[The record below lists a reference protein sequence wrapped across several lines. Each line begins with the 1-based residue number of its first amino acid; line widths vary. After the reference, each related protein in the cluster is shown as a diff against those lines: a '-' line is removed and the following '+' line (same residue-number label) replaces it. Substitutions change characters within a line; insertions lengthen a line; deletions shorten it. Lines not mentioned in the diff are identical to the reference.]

1 MTRVAVVGGGVT
13 GLAAA
18 RLLTRRGF
26 HVTIIE
32 ATRRWGGKLA
42 PVVIDDVRLDG
53 GAESVL
59 VRRPEAVDLIKE
71 LGLGDRLVHPTGAKP
86 RLLIEG
92 TSRPLPP
99 SLLGVP
105 ADLDSLR
112 ETLSAQGFRAAAG
125 EPDRPAA
132 AFDHDLAIG
141 DYVDQRF
148 GAEVTDRLL
157 EPLLGGVYAGDPRQ
171 LSFDAVAHE
180 LFERTR
186 TGGSLLHHARD
197 AVRSG
202 DGPVF
207 AGLPDGV
214 SLIVDVLVGEL
225 EAAGANTM
233 LGAPVRGLQRLRA
246 GYRLTVGPAPAPEV
260 ITADGVLLAA
270 PARSSGRLLGG
281 MVPAAAPFSQVP
293 YASVAV
299 LTLIVRGLEVEGSGL
314 LVPRGAL
321 PTIKALTYSSVKWG
335 WVADRATEWGPDVS
349 VVRASIGRIGQAAD
363 LQLED
368 RALLDRTFAEARSI
382 PGWARAELISGAVSR
397 WGGALPQYLVGHR
410 DRISRLRGEL
420 TGLPGL
426 AVAGAALDGVGIAA
440 CLGSAAA
447 AVDKIT
453 EDLQRSA

>member
-1 MTRVAVVGGGVT
+1 MTQVAVVGGGIT

-18 RLLTRRGF
+18 RMLARRGYQ
-26 HVTIIE
+26 VTILE
-32 ATRRWGGKLA
+32 ATRRWGGKVA

-59 VRRPEAVDLIKE
+59 ARRPEAVDLIKN
-71 LGLGDRLVHPTGAKP
+71 LGLGAGLVHPTGAKP
-86 RLLIEG
+86 RLLIDG
-92 TSRPLPP
+92 TARPLPS

-105 ADLDSLR
+105 TDLEALR
-112 ETLSAQGFRAAAG
+112 EILSAQGFRVAVRESA
-125 EPDRPAA
+125 RPATA
-132 AFDHDLAIG
+132 LDHDVAVG
-141 DYVDQRF
+141 DYVDQHF

-180 LFERTR
+180 LFRR
-186 TGGSLLHHARD
+186 ASTGGSLLSHARD
-197 AVRSG
+197 AVRSS

-214 SLIVDVLVGEL
+214 NLIADGLVGEL
-225 EAAGANTM
+225 ETAGVNTM
-233 LGAPVRGLQRLRA
+233 LGAPVRGLERVRS

-260 ITADGVLLAA
+260 IRADGVLLAA
-270 PARSSGRLLGG
+270 PARASGRLLTGL
-281 MVPAAAPFSQVP
+281 VPAAVQFSQLP

-321 PTIKALTYSSVKWG
+321 PTIKALTYSSVKWA
-335 WVADRATEWGPDVS
+335 WVADRAAGWGPDAS
-349 VVRASIGRIGQAAD
+349 VVRASIGRIGQAAA
-363 LQLED
+363 LQLDD

-382 PGWARAELISGAVSR
+382 PGWVRAELITGAVSR

-410 DRISRLRGEL
+410 DRITRLRGEL

-426 AVAGAALDGVGIAA
+426 AAAGAALDGVGIAA
-440 CLGSAAA
+440 CLGSAAT

-453 EDLQRSA
+453 GDLERSA